1 MATYDDD
8 MLKQLAAE
16 ADAFDEAFR
25 AEVEAKH
32 GPLNHSEAFY
42 GVHGSHS
49 SPSVR

>member
-8 MLKQLAAE
+8 MMKQLAAE
-16 ADAFDEAFR
+16 ADAFDEAYR

-32 GPLNHSEAFY
+32 GPLDRSEAFY
-42 GVHGSHS
+42 GVHGSHG

>member
-16 ADAFDEAFR
+16 ADEFDEAFR

-32 GPLNHSEAFY
+32 GPLDLNEAFF
-42 GVHGSHS
+42 GVHGSHG